1 MTGLFDALV
10 EKKRFRLSVFK
21 LFEGI
26 ISDVSIT
33 KREKEKLEKLDKEEK
48 IRDSTNEEDD
58 DIAETKNKSSRTKVD
73 GKFEP

>member
-48 IRDSTNEEDD
+48 IRDKD
-58 DIAETKNKSSRTKVD
+58 KR
-73 GKFEP
+73 GKG